1 MHTFTHGDK
10 TVVFTVLSGE
20 VVGSEKLSETRVTTT
35 GGVPVNGNDK
45 ELTPVRVSSV
55 SIINHEFWV
64 KTPDGVE
71 HDVKL
76 RGVDIPLRTGQDISL
91 ISALKKDGS
100 PLHAILQNHTASKRW
115 VLRDGNALHT
125 ELELAPFNWNTVLI
139 VSGLCVAG
147 IATAGLGL
155 LAAAGYLFYAIYQGS
170 QRKKLLVS
178 DLNAYLEKLENQV
191 ASRIQAPSPAQVM
204 QPAQTDL
211 FALAE
216 VIVQEEEVVQAS
228 VEAPA
233 ENAVLNS
240 DSVRRALSRKL

>member
-1 MHTFTHGDK
+1 MHTFTHADK

-35 GGVPVNGNDK
+35 GGVPVNGKDGD
-45 ELTPVRVSSV
+45 LTPVRVSSV

-76 RGVDIPLRTGQDISL
+76 RGVDIPLRTGQQISL

-100 PLHAILQNHTASKRW
+100 PLHTILLNHTASKRW
-115 VLRDGNALHT
+115 ILRDASVLNT
-125 ELELAPFNWNTVLI
+125 ELELTPFNWKTVLI

-155 LAAAGYLFYAIYQGS
+155 LAAGGYLCYALYQGG

-178 DLNAYLEKLENQV
+178 DLNAYLSKLDTLA
-191 ASRIQAPSPAQVM
+191 ASRTPAPSPVQVESPV
-204 QPAQTDL
+204 QAELTFQLESPVPAQT
-211 FALAE
+211 
-216 VIVQEEEVVQAS
+216 VVEPES
-228 VEAPA
+228 PE
-233 ENAVLNS
+233 LNR
-240 DSVRRALSRKL
+240 DSVRRALSRNL

>member
-35 GGVPVNGNDK
+35 GGVPVNGKDGD
-45 ELTPVRVSSV
+45 LTPVRVSSV

-64 KTPDGVE
+64 KTADGVE

-91 ISALKKDGS
+91 ISAVKKDGS
-100 PLHAILQNHTASKRW
+100 PLHTILLNHSASKRW
-115 VLRDGNALHT
+115 VLRDASALNT
-125 ELELAPFNWNTVLI
+125 ELELTPFNWKTVLI

-155 LAAAGYLFYAIYQGS
+155 LAAGGYLCYALYQGS
-170 QRKKLLVS
+170 QRKKLLFS
-178 DLNAYLEKLENQV
+178 DLNAYLEKLDTLV
-191 ASRIQAPSPAQVM
+191 ASRGQAPSHVQVES
-204 QPAQTDL
+204 P
-211 FALAE
+211 
-216 VIVQEEEVVQAS
+216 
-228 VEAPA
+228 VEAELSFELDSAAPEQSAAEPESPA
-233 ENAVLNS
+233 LNR
-240 DSVRRALSRKL
+240 DSVRRALSRKV